1 MPLLAAALIYL
12 VIVIILTKLIEILER
27 RLRNSER

>member
-1 MPLLAAALIYL
+1 MPLLAVALIYL
-12 VIVIILTKLIEILER
+12 VIVMFFTRLVNILER

>member
-1 MPLLAAALIYL
+1 MPLIAIAIIYL
-12 VIVIILTKLIEILER
+12 VIVIFFSKLVTMLER